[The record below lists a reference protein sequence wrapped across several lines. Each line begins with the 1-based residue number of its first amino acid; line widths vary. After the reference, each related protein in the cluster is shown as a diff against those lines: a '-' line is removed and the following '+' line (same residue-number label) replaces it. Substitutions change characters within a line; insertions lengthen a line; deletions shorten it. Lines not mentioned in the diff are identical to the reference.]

1 MASSASGNG
10 NLNLAMSYIS
20 YPYYVPPT
28 GKNKPL
34 KKNICKYYKLDKK
47 QQSGV
52 ALSARRLNAKRDE
65 FWDTAPAFEGR
76 VEIWNALHA
85 AVDACHADNVELAQ
99 AILDSANIIVPNGL
113 LNDCYD
119 ELGNRYQIPSYV
131 LALAPSTTA
140 AVAATTTNTN
150 QRAKQQPNRQSNDE
164 TASIDEDSVSLSV
177 KNAPVGILV
186 KANKKK
192 NKNNNNNNN
201 NKQQADSAGA
211 GRGSRLSSA
220 KVKDSNNKQ
229 TDTLDYARNANT
241 SSIVNGSSSNNNANT
256 IEVKVRV
263 SAIHN
268 EQGDLMLSVSLE
280 QSVASLKKKLSEML
294 GVPGSQLRLFFGGR
308 HMRDRERL
316 GAHRL
321 YAHVVLQV
329 IVREIEPPA
338 QPATTTAAAAAS
350 GEEVESSCN
359 TSANAIRAHLERYLR
374 TIERPITEEEETPP
388 HANASSSSTASAPA
402 KPADVA
408 SVAVLV
414 AQPTPTTMT
423 TSPLPN

>member
-1 MASSASGNG
+1 
-10 NLNLAMSYIS
+10 
-20 YPYYVPPT
+20 
-28 GKNKPL
+28 
-34 KKNICKYYKLDKK
+34 
-47 QQSGV
+47 
-52 ALSARRLNAKRDE
+52 
-65 FWDTAPAFEGR
+65 
-76 VEIWNALHA
+76 
-85 AVDACHADNVELAQ
+85 
-99 AILDSANIIVPNGL
+99 
-113 LNDCYD
+113 
-119 ELGNRYQIPSYV
+119 
-131 LALAPSTTA
+131 
-140 AVAATTTNTN
+140 
-150 QRAKQQPNRQSNDE
+150 
-164 TASIDEDSVSLSV
+164 
-177 KNAPVGILV
+177 
-186 KANKKK
+186 
-192 NKNNNNNNN
+192 
-201 NKQQADSAGA
+201 
-211 GRGSRLSSA
+211 
-220 KVKDSNNKQ
+220 
-229 TDTLDYARNANT
+229 
-241 SSIVNGSSSNNNANT
+241 
-256 IEVKVRV
+256 
-263 SAIHN
+263 
-268 EQGDLMLSVSLE
+268 MLSVSLE